1 MVLWQ
6 LSQEAVVRMCPAGCA
21 LAIAPLWQV
30 LHEPL
35 VTFWWRNRDGFHATE
50 L

>member
-6 LSQEAVVRMCPAGCA
+6 LSQEAVVRTCPAGCPF
-21 LAIAPLWQV
+21 AIAPLWQA
-30 LHEPL
+30 LQEPA
-35 VTFWWRNRDGFHATE
+35 VTFWWRNLDGFQATE